1 MKLKYQF
8 VTNCV
13 AGKTVA
19 VAVGEDLGSFNGFI
33 KLNET
38 GAFIFGLLKEE
49 ISKEKIVKAV
59 CKEYEVDE
67 EKASKS
73 VDEFLA
79 YLSSYG
85 VI

>member
-1 MKLKYQF
+1 MKLKYEF
-8 VTNCV
+8 VTNEV

-19 VAVGEDLGSFNGFI
+19 VAVGDSLEAFGGYI

-38 GAFIFGLLKEE
+38 GAFIFSLLKNEISREE
-49 ISKEKIVKAV
+49 IVNAV
-59 CKEYEVDE
+59 RGEYEVEKERAE
-67 EKASKS
+67 EK

-79 YLSSYG
+79 YLASFG